1 MSIFSSIGSFAADN
15 AGSLLQTGATLGSA
29 GLNYAAAGQAA
40 DVSRE
45 AANNANELR
54 RQMYN
59 TSRQDLAPYRAAGY
73 GALDVQSDL
82 LGLGNNP
89 ELFKQANEWVDDD
102 TTMGQG
108 LGTTFAWHQQRNTP
122 SYQKYVDARGDQIT
136 NRLRQTPGY
145 QFRMDEGV
153 QARDRSAAARGM
165 ALSGAQQKALTEYG
179 QGLADQTYGQ
189 QLNRLAS
196 LAGTGQTATTNVAQ
210 MGTNMAQA
218 QGQNLMGAAQ
228 SRGSSYLTGANQA
241 GNAMN
246 SLAYIWG

>member
-1 MSIFSSIGSFAADN
+1 
-15 AGSLLQTGATLGSA
+15 
-29 GLNYAAAGQAA
+29 
-40 DVSRE
+40 
-45 AANNANELR
+45 
-54 RQMYN
+54 
-59 TSRQDLAPYRAAGY
+59 
-73 GALDVQSDL
+73 L
-82 LGLGNNP
+82 LGLGVDREALLDAAPWIKKKIEGQENEYLNERLNYQRENNP
-89 ELFKQANEWVDDD
+89 EAY
-102 TTMGQG
+102 
-108 LGTTFAWHQQRNTP
+108 QRYLENRN
-122 SYQKYVDARGDQIT
+122 QNIT

-153 QARDRSAAARGM
+153 EARDRSAAARGM

-189 QLNRLAS
+189 RLNRLAS